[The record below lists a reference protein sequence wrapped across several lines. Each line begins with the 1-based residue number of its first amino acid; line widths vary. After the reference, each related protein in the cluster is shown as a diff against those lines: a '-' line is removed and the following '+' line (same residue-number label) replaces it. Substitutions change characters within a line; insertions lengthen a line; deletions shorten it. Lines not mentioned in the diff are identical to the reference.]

1 MNARA
6 EQSMSLFGVMT
17 LAAMAGAVTAL
28 LFAPRK
34 GSETRE
40 KLRLKMHEA
49 KARSHDTVDSAKS
62 KAQEGIDKL
71 KHTADEKAGEVSDVI
86 TEARSRAEDTI
97 AEPRGRGRKP
107 DPTLM

>member
-1 MNARA
+1 MSTRA
-6 EQSMSLFGVMT
+6 EQSISMFGVMT

-40 KLRLKMHEA
+40 KIRMRMHEA
-49 KARSHDTVDSAKS
+49 KIHSQDTVETAKT
-62 KAQEGIDKL
+62 KTQEGIDKL
-71 KHTADEKAGEVSDVI
+71 KHTGDEKAEEVSDMI
-86 TEARSRAEDTI
+86 AEARVRAEDKI

-107 DPTLM
+107 DTTIM

>member
-40 KLRLKMHEA
+40 QIRLKMHEA
-49 KARSHDTVDSAKS
+49 KTRSHDTMDTAKA
-62 KAQEGIDKL
+62 KAQEGVDKI
-71 KHTADEKAGEVSDVI
+71 KRTTDEKAEEASDMI
-86 TEARSRAEDTI
+86 TEARSRAEDTV

-107 DPTLM
+107 DTTIM